1 MGVWKSGS
9 GDRGRG
15 SLQFP
20 LFPDLENLYRNF
32 QSRQLVTSAV
42 DNWPFF
48 ELKSLE
54 NGTVVAVKG
63 IDVTVISTLGNYLNF
78 TWVT

>member
-1 MGVWKSGS
+1 MWKSGS

-15 SLQFP
+15 SLRFP
-20 LFPDLENLYRNF
+20 LFPDIETLYRNF
-32 QSRQLVTSAV
+32 QGRQLVTSAV

-48 ELKSLE
+48 ELNSLE

-63 IDVTVISTLGNYLNF
+63 IDVTVISTLANYLNF